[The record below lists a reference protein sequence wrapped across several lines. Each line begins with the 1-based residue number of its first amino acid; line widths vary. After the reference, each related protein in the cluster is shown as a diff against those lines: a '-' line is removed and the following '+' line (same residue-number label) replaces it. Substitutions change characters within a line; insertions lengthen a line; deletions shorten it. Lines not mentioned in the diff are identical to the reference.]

1 MENLALAAAK
11 FNKNLRVHVVCS
23 GLPYGHGEANDVFY
37 EFFRRAWLSLH
48 PELAALPVIGAGN
61 NQLPT
66 IHVEDLARCV
76 RFLADDSGAQVKKQY
91 LLAID
96 SCKAST
102 QREIMKTISEGL
114 GSGAIKD
121 VSLGE
126 VVDED
131 WAEMLTLDLKMKTSP
146 EFLEMQEAWHCQEG
160 ITQASMKLLNEEFN
174 LFRGLF
180 PLKVYIGGP
189 PGAGKTHFAKLIA
202 ESYGIPH
209 LTIAGMFDHAR
220 QLNDGLG
227 EEVRDKVEELKKAE
241 LEAYEK
247 TRKKKDPDLDP
258 AKIKVRLPDETVHKL
273 VKAQVGSPACMNKG
287 FILDGYPRNA
297 EDAKAIFLNEIPK
310 TEEEEAAEETKSKE
324 AVDQGAFPGYT
335 LEDKILPQY
344 TIILE
349 SENEALKAKLKELPP
364 DQITGTHLDDPNFD
378 RRIKLYREANPAAD
392 AESHIAQFFVTLIGA
407 DNCVIFDS
415 PEKTADV
422 QKSLEAMKSTL
433 EKNGKPS
440 AINLI
445 TDNDNRFLRRI
456 DRQARREAAAAA
468 SERLGTANPEESMS
482 Q

>member
-1 MENLALAAAK
+1 MVKQMENLALTAAK

-48 PELAALPVIGAGN
+48 PELAALPVIGSGD

-76 RFLADDSGAQVKKQY
+76 RYLADESGAQIKKQY

-102 QREIMKTISEGL
+102 QREIMKTVSEGL
-114 GSGAIKD
+114 GSGAIRN
-121 VSLGE
+121 VTLGE

-131 WAEMLTLDLKMKTSP
+131 WAEMLTLDLNMKTSQ
-146 EFLEMQEAWHCQEG
+146 EFLDMQEPWHCQEG

-209 LTIAGMFDHAR
+209 LTIASMFDHAR
-220 QLNDGLG
+220 QLNDELG

-258 AKIKVRLPDETVHKL
+258 SKIKVRLPDETVHKL
-273 VKAQVGSPACMNKG
+273 VKAQIGSPACMNKG

-297 EDAKAIFLNEIPK
+297 EDAKAIFLREVA
-310 TEEEEAAEETKSKE
+310 TSARSQEEAAEETKSKE
-324 AVDQGAFPGYT
+324 GDQGPFPGFT
-335 LEDKILPQY
+335 LEERILPQY

-349 SENEALKAKLKELPP
+349 GENDALKQKLKELPAEAT
-364 DQITGTHLDDPNFD
+364 TGTHLDDQNFD
-378 RRIKLYREANPAAD
+378 RRIKAYREANPSVE
-392 AESHIAQFFVTLIGA
+392 AESHVAQFFISLLGS
-407 DNCVIFDS
+407 DNCVIFEN

-422 QKSLEAMKSTL
+422 
-433 EKNGKPS
+433 
-440 AINLI
+440 
-445 TDNDNRFLRRI
+445 
-456 DRQARREAAAAA
+456 
-468 SERLGTANPEESMS
+468 
-482 Q
+482 